1 MSTLDRVPC
10 YCRFFRSFR
19 DSWLLYKENN
29 LLLIKKSSASCC
41 PDCLRSLRVGFVPHP
56 GINCAT
62 LSFWLQEEAIAD
74 SLYHSPQLQEQIH
87 RIDGQN
93 IPVARADARPSDSPA
108 DSPSFDR
115 RQSLRSSLEGLPSP
129 GANLARLSADQIYNM
144 DPASA
149 FRLGRAHELAL
160 RRSQGLALAAQDP
173 AFLGADPGLRPPPL
187 QESPFR
193 GSPEA
198 GGRVRMLDER
208 ARMDLLRSSY
218 DGALPHQALEGS
230 FRPSA
235 DPVFRGNDRL
245 RGQELGPIG
254 FRSAENALRHS
265 WEGSLRMPPGGG
277 NGGAAGASAGAGSP
291 SPSSL
296 RDRESVNGAREE
308 ANAGIRS
315 LDLGSRQGSGNTLEA
330 AGYREGSVGY
340 RDGGGMSPYRES
352 GNGITGNGQQYYAG
366 MEGMAGERLRV
377 GSIDRYGNPVL
388 LDSPGVR
395 SSGDLSAVYSRDV
408 EMRQPLDS
416 PQVSPYDPM
425 DVATSYERSRGAI
438 SRLSPALERLH
449 TPPLDYPPGLSNPA
463 ALAALSPALREGLRS
478 SRLEPQL
485 LLAEQLTDPDW
496 PIPRGGRGGSA
507 ERQYAEG
514 SGSSDGKGHRIFV
527 GGVPDQ
533 ITEAQMKAHFERLVS
548 EPIAC
553 CVCFFP
559 AS

>member
-1 MSTLDRVPC
+1 MKSIQTPHSDSSLKSHFFPLSTILC
-10 YCRFFRSFR
+10 CSH
-19 DSWLLYKENN
+19 
-29 LLLIKKSSASCC
+29 IK
-41 PDCLRSLRVGFVPHP
+41 PLFHLVDM
-56 GINCAT
+56 
-62 LSFWLQEEAIAD
+62 
-74 SLYHSPQLQEQIH
+74 QLQEQIH
-87 RIDGQN
+87 RIEGQN

-108 DSPSFDR
+108 DSPSFER

-144 DPASA
+144 DPAAA

-160 RRSQGLALAAQDP
+160 RRSQGLALAAQDT
-173 AFLGADPGLRPPPL
+173 AFLGADPGLRPPL

-193 GSPEA
+193 GSPEVA
-198 GGRVRMLDER
+198 GRPRMLDER

-218 DGALPHQALEGS
+218 DGAMPHQALEGA

-254 FRSAENALRHS
+254 FRSADSALRHS
-265 WEGSLRMPPGGG
+265 WEGSLRMPGGG
-277 NGGAAGASAGAGSP
+277 NGGAAPGNAAAGSP
-291 SPSSL
+291 SPSGL
-296 RDRESVNGAREE
+296 RERESVNGARDE
-308 ANAGIRS
+308 ASAGIRS
-315 LDLGSRQGSGNTLEA
+315 LDLGARQGSGNSLDA
-330 AGYREGSVGY
+330 GGYREGSIAY
-340 RDGGGMSPYRES
+340 RDGGGVSPFRES
-352 GNGITGNGQQYYAG
+352 GNGLAGNGQQYFAG
-366 MEGMAGERLRV
+366 MEGMVGERVRV
-377 GSIDRYGNPVL
+377 GGIDRYGNPVL

-416 PQVSPYDPM
+416 PQLSPYDPM
-425 DVATSYERSRGAI
+425 DVAAPYERTRGAI

-449 TPPLDYPPGLSNPA
+449 TPPHDYSPGMNNP

-478 SRLEPQL
+478 SRLDPQL
-485 LLAEQLTDPDW
+485 ILAEQLTDPDW

-533 ITEAQMKAHFERLVS
+533 ITEAQMKAHFER
-548 EPIAC
+548 
-553 CVCFFP
+553 
-559 AS
+559 